1 MRRRYVDKT
10 RINTDSTTVFRRA
23 YLPEES
29 RQFRVATYNVHRW
42 GGRTGRALVPFHASK
57 VIRELDADILALQEV
72 LLPWG
77 SPNPL
82 TQLALSLGMHVIFGA
97 TRSHRAGLLGNAL
110 LARWPAQD
118 VQRLDLSQTR
128 WEFRGAVLGRY
139 QPWDGINLCVIATH
153 LALGM
158 RTRALQVQHLLM
170 HPWIQSGPV
179 VLLGDLNA
187 WCSTQ
192 ATRELARR
200 LAEPH
205 RRIWPRTFPS
215 SAPFM
220 ALDRIYTQ
228 DIRLAALQ
236 VHATRAA
243 RRGSDHL
250 PVVAHLHVDTGVS

>member
-1 MRRRYVDKT
+1 M
-10 RINTDSTTVFRRA
+10 IFRRSC
-23 YLPEES
+23 LQDES

-42 GGRTGRALVPFHASK
+42 GGRTGRTLVPIHAAR
-57 VIRELDADILALQEV
+57 VIRELNADILALQEV
-72 LLPWG
+72 LLPWE
-77 SPNPL
+77 SANPL
-82 TQLALSLGMHVIFGA
+82 TRLASSLGMHVIFGA
-97 TRSHRAGLLGNAL
+97 TRCHRDGFLGNAL

-158 RTRALQVQHLLM
+158 RTRALQVRRLLM

-200 LAEPH
+200 LAEPS
-205 RRIWPRTFPS
+205 RRVWPRTFPS

-228 DIRLAALQ
+228 DIRLEDLQ
-236 VHATRAA
+236 VHSTRAA

-250 PVVAHLHVDTGVS
+250 PVVAHLCLDTGVG

>member
-1 MRRRYVDKT
+1 M
-10 RINTDSTTVFRRA
+10 VFRRVC
-23 YLPEES
+23 LLDEP
-29 RQFRVATYNVHRW
+29 RQVRVATYNVHRW
-42 GGRTGRALVPFHASK
+42 GGRTGRALVPLHAAK

-72 LLPWG
+72 LLPWE

-82 TQLALSLGMHVIFGA
+82 TRLAASLDMHVIFGA
-97 TRSHRAGLLGNAL
+97 TRCHRDGLLGNAL
-110 LARWPAQD
+110 LARWPAYD
-118 VQRLDLSQTR
+118 VQRLDLSRTR

-139 QPWDGINLCVIATH
+139 QPWNGMNLCVIATH
-153 LALGM
+153 LALSM
-158 RTRALQVQHLLM
+158 RTRTLQVQRLLM

-192 ATRELARR
+192 ATRELASR
-200 LAEPH
+200 LAEPYP
-205 RRIWPRTFPS
+205 RIWPRTFPS

-228 DIRLAALQ
+228 EVRLAALQ

-250 PVVAHLHVDTGVS
+250 PVVAHLCFDTAVS